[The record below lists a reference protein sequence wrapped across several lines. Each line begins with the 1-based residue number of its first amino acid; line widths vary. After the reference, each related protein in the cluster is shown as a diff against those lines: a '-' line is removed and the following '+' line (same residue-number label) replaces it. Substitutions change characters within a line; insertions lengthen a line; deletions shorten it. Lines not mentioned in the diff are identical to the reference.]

1 LIAWMPLRAD
11 GHRACARRA
20 VVSRGPHR
28 LVVALAIVIASA
40 ALAGCGSHE
49 RAALRIGINAEPGYE
64 FAYLAQAR
72 GFFEREHV
80 SVQLVQ
86 FESMSDSRRA
96 YERGQ
101 LDGFFGTVFEALQAR
116 TSEDCEP
123 RIVRVLD
130 CSQGYDVLLA
140 RPGISAVPQL
150 RGTRV
155 AVEPGSLNIY
165 LLARALED
173 HGLALDSL
181 RMVNMDSDE
190 MSEALRSGKVDAAVS
205 YPPAS
210 SAIVTAGLAKP
221 IFSSAEIPGEV
232 IDVLVMDRSAL
243 ARRAGDVA
251 GFLRAYDGA
260 VAWTTGNRAQAFG
273 IMAAR
278 EHVPPAE
285 FEDSL
290 EHGLELVSAS
300 QQEAYF
306 APGGMLSRVVD
317 ETSRLLV
324 HTGQLRAA
332 VKAADVVATEERR

>member
-11 GHRACARRA
+11 GPRARARRA
-20 VVSRGPHR
+20 VVSRDMNR
-28 LVVALAIVIASA
+28 LVVAVAIVIAGA
-40 ALAGCGSHE
+40 ALAGCGSRE
-49 RAALRIGINAEPGYE
+49 RTALRIGINAEPGYE

-72 GFFEREHV
+72 GLFEREHV
-80 SVQLVQ
+80 SVQLVE

-116 TSEDCEP
+116 TAGDREP

-140 RPGISAVPQL
+140 RPGIPDVTNL
-150 RGTRV
+150 CGTRV

-173 HGLALDSL
+173 HGLSLDSL
-181 RMVNMDSDE
+181 RMMNMDSGE
-190 MSEALRSGKVDAAVS
+190 MREALRSGRVDATVS

-210 SAIVTAGLAKP
+210 NVIVAAGLAKP

-232 IDVLVMDRSAL
+232 IDVLVIDGVAL
-243 ARRAGDVA
+243 TRRAGEVA

-260 VAWTTGNRAQAFG
+260 VAWTTGNRAQAIG

-278 EHVPPAE
+278 EHVSPGE
-285 FEDSL
+285 FEESL
-290 EHGLELVSAS
+290 DHGLELVSAS

-306 APGGMLSRVVD
+306 SAGGMLSRVVD

-324 HTGQLRAA
+324 HTGQLRATVRA
-332 VKAADVVATEERR
+332 EDVLATERTR